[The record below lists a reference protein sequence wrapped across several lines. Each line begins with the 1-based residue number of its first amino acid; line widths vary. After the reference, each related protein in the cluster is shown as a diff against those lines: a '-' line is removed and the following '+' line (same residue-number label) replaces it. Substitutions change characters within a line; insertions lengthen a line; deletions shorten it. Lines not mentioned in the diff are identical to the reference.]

1 MRAILIII
9 ALVATAMLGTLFAAG
24 LKEHTGSANWAPVA
38 SWVIFIV
45 PWAYMF
51 ARTGGKR

>member
-1 MRAILIII
+1 
-9 ALVATAMLGTLFAAG
+9 MLGTLFAAG